1 MKLFGFTLGKEKKKS
16 LPSFVPK
23 DGNVLDDSTMVSSTN
38 FSGSF
43 YNFDDKFKSD
53 NELINKYRQMSMN
66 AEVELAI
73 DDIVSESVITEDS
86 KIIKI
91 AISDEISKPVSEK
104 ISNEFSEIL
113 QKLDFNMSSYD
124 IFRNW
129 YIDGKLYYHII
140 IDPSKRKEGIQEL
153 RRIDPRK
160 IKKVKEVKR
169 NADDIIES
177 VKEYYVYSENGI
189 DKDIDL
195 KGIPI
200 ELDSISFISSGLRN
214 STKNHSVGHLH
225 KAIKPLNQLVML
237 ENSAV
242 IYRYT
247 RAPERRV
254 FYIDVGNLPKMKAEQ
269 YLSDVMNKY
278 KNKVV
283 YDGVTGEVKDGK
295 NHMSMLEDYWFPR
308 REGNSAQIE
317 TLPGGTNLGEIED
330 IVYFQ
335 KKLYKSL
342 NVPVSRLESDNSMA
356 LGRATEITRDEMK
369 FDRFI
374 KRLRNKFNNL
384 FYDLLKKQLILKN
397 IITLEEWD
405 NIKYEINFVY
415 NEDSYYDE
423 IQDSEL
429 LRDRI
434 SIISDMVNIGAIG
447 KYYSHDWVRKNIL
460 KMTIDDISEID
471 KQMKDELKDPK
482 FKEQDDEGSGN
493 NFR

>member
-1 MKLFGFTLGKEKKKS
+1 
-16 LPSFVPK
+16 
-23 DGNVLDDSTMVSSTN
+23 
-38 FSGSF
+38 
-43 YNFDDKFKSD
+43 
-53 NELINKYRQMSMN
+53 
-66 AEVELAI
+66 
-73 DDIVSESVITEDS
+73 
-86 KIIKI
+86 
-91 AISDEISKPVSEK
+91 
-104 ISNEFSEIL
+104 
-113 QKLDFNMSSYD
+113 
-124 IFRNW
+124 
-129 YIDGKLYYHII
+129 
-140 IDPSKRKEGIQEL
+140 
-153 RRIDPRK
+153 
-160 IKKVKEVKR
+160 
-169 NADDIIES
+169 
-177 VKEYYVYSENGI
+177 
-189 DKDIDL
+189 
-195 KGIPI
+195 
-200 ELDSISFISSGLRN
+200 
-214 STKNHSVGHLH
+214 
-225 KAIKPLNQLVML
+225 
-237 ENSAV
+237 
-242 IYRYT
+242 
-247 RAPERRV
+247 
-254 FYIDVGNLPKMKAEQ
+254 
-269 YLSDVMNKY
+269 
-278 KNKVV
+278 
-283 YDGVTGEVKDGK
+283 
-295 NHMSMLEDYWFPR
+295 MSMLEDYWFPR